1 MDHQKSKSTF
11 SATLLALILGV
22 AVFLAGPAAAQ
33 KKYVMDPT
41 TGKEVSAPEY
51 GGTITWAARNQAAN
65 SDPWHV
71 GGWAPHFISGVNEAL
86 AFTDWATPRDIFN
99 FAYYD
104 RPQETTR
111 GNLAESWSMPDDT
124 TLIFNIRQGV
134 HFALDPDSEASRLV
148 GGRELDAYDV
158 EWNYHRMLGL
168 GDFTAD
174 EPPAQR
180 GGATLGIEI
189 ESVTATDK
197 WTVEIKLTKPQLDA
211 EYKTLNNWAMLML
224 PREVVEKY
232 GDYRDWRNVVG
243 TGPLMLTD
251 HVEGVSITWEKNPD
265 YWGYDEKFPQNR
277 LPYIDE
283 YRMLLMKEPAARVAA
298 LRTGQIDL
306 MGGVGDATVTSIDD
320 LLAIQRTNPEIDVW
334 PVYGMGTGSYQFNL
348 ALPPTSDLN
357 VRKALNM
364 AVDRKTVS
372 LSLHQGWGD
381 PAAIG
386 LMQPVEGFSW
396 PYDEWPEDVKMG
408 YMYDPAGAEA
418 LLDSIGLTRG
428 ADGYRFKIMLAHLER
443 ADLAYSELVV
453 GYLDAIGVDSEIVV
467 QTNTEQK
474 ADYTAPT
481 HGFAAVTT
489 NHAIAPVHSLIGLSR
504 LIQEVGDFSFTK
516 VNDPR
521 LVALYERG
529 KDSLDIEEIKSISRQ
544 TDEIY
549 VREYFGLAK
558 SRIPQFIVSQPW
570 VIGYNGE
577 WNMGRSQRNTYLA
590 RLWIDSELKAAMGH

>member
-1 MDHQKSKSTF
+1 MCRENVENVLSGTKAGFKATPNLVFNQKAERSTMNRQKSRRIVENGLSGTKAGFKAILNFEHVIERKKMDHQKSKSTF
-11 SATLLALILGV
+11 SATLLALILMVAAFGV
-22 AVFLAGPAAAQ
+22 SSAVGAE
-33 KKYVMDPT
+33 KKTVTDPS
-41 TGKEVSAPEY
+41 TGEVVSAPEY

-134 HFALDPDSEASRLV
+134 HYALDPDSEASRLV

-298 LRTGQIDL
+298 LRTGQD
-306 MGGVGDATVTSIDD
+306 
-320 LLAIQRTNPEIDVW
+320 
-334 PVYGMGTGSYQFNL
+334 
-348 ALPPTSDLN
+348 
-357 VRKALNM
+357 
-364 AVDRKTVS
+364 
-372 LSLHQGWGD
+372 
-381 PAAIG
+381 
-386 LMQPVEGFSW
+386 
-396 PYDEWPEDVKMG
+396 
-408 YMYDPAGAEA
+408 
-418 LLDSIGLTRG
+418 
-428 ADGYRFKIMLAHLER
+428 
-443 ADLAYSELVV
+443 
-453 GYLDAIGVDSEIVV
+453 
-467 QTNTEQK
+467 
-474 ADYTAPT
+474 
-481 HGFAAVTT
+481 
-489 NHAIAPVHSLIGLSR
+489 
-504 LIQEVGDFSFTK
+504 
-516 VNDPR
+516 
-521 LVALYERG
+521 
-529 KDSLDIEEIKSISRQ
+529 
-544 TDEIY
+544 
-549 VREYFGLAK
+549 
-558 SRIPQFIVSQPW
+558 
-570 VIGYNGE
+570 
-577 WNMGRSQRNTYLA
+577 
-590 RLWIDSELKAAMGH
+590 